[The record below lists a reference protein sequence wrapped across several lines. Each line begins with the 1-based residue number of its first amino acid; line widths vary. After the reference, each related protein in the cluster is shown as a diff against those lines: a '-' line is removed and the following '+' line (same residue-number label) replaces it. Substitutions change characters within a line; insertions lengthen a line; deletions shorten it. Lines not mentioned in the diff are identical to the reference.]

1 MEIITKLSP
10 LILVLLL
17 FNVVKIALNT
27 KTKKP
32 KTEDSLYAYEKKPY
46 LFDTNAEFALY
57 KILLELFGD
66 QYHIFPQMHY
76 IHLVRPRKTTWF
88 EERRL
93 SSHIDRKSADFVL
106 CDKQAVVPVLVIELD
121 GNVHLQER
129 KKLRDENID
138 NLLTSVDLP
147 ILHLDSNIQDK
158 AFIRTQVAQ
167 KLSDKTA

>member
-1 MEIITKLSP
+1 METISKILPIIFSLF
-10 LILVLLL
+10 LLVI
-17 FNVVKIALNT
+17 VKILFKN
-27 KTKKP
+27 KIKKP

-76 IHLVRPRKTTWF
+76 IHLVRPRKTTWI

-106 CDKQAVVPVLVIELD
+106 CDKQTVVPVLVIELD

-138 NLLTSVDLP
+138 NLLTSVGLP